1 MLALLADLG
10 SRTAAG
16 IFGFALFIATTMSL
30 MRTVVIPRTLKSV
43 ISDTV
48 QRIVVGAF
56 ILLARVRR
64 NYTARDGVMAW
75 AGPTTI
81 LMQLITWL
89 LLYLVSFGLLIYGVS
104 GQGMGDCMRQAG
116 SSLFTLGFAT
126 IDRANQTAI
135 DFAAAA
141 TGPIVVALMIGFLP
155 TIYSAY
161 VDREVQ
167 VTMLATL
174 AGEPSWGPEIL
185 ARAQMSGRLDELP
198 QTYRAWAL
206 WAAHTRTTH
215 VTYQILVWVRSARLT
230 RHYLVALLAVLDAA
244 ALQAALSTRAS
255 RRDAFDIL
263 LQGSQLLAALFVFQR
278 QGRSLRSTLPFD
290 PSRRRRVA
298 ASDFVNAS
306 GWAQDARATEIAA
319 YHDIVGS
326 LPSSGLVALKAGIE
340 QPLAITRAEFDAAV
354 DMLRR
359 AQFPID
365 KDIDVAWAEFQQT
378 RRRYEFPA
386 LELMYLVDATPAP
399 WSGPRRVPTPTMWP
413 MLAVDVDVTRGDT
426 GLGDSTGSVGAE

>member
-174 AGEPSWGPEIL
+174 AGEP
-185 ARAQMSGRLDELP
+185 
-198 QTYRAWAL
+198 
-206 WAAHTRTTH
+206 
-215 VTYQILVWVRSARLT
+215 
-230 RHYLVALLAVLDAA
+230 
-244 ALQAALSTRAS
+244 
-255 RRDAFDIL
+255 
-263 LQGSQLLAALFVFQR
+263 
-278 QGRSLRSTLPFD
+278 
-290 PSRRRRVA
+290 
-298 ASDFVNAS
+298 
-306 GWAQDARATEIAA
+306 
-319 YHDIVGS
+319 
-326 LPSSGLVALKAGIE
+326 
-340 QPLAITRAEFDAAV
+340 
-354 DMLRR
+354 
-359 AQFPID
+359 
-365 KDIDVAWAEFQQT
+365 
-378 RRRYEFPA
+378 
-386 LELMYLVDATPAP
+386 
-399 WSGPRRVPTPTMWP
+399 
-413 MLAVDVDVTRGDT
+413 
-426 GLGDSTGSVGAE
+426 